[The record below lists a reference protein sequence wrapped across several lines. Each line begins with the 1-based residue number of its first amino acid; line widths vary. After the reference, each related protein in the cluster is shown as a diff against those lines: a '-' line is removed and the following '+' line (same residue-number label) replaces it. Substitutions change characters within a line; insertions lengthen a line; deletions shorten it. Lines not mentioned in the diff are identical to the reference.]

1 MKRTPDGPSPSPLTT
16 SNLRNEDTV
25 PNELLLTPDQLIAE
39 FDSLIQSMATVAH
52 RRVKQPPAMTLD
64 DLFQEGRL
72 AAIMSYTRWWKPDRG
87 ASLKTFL
94 TRCIMT
100 TYADIVKASYRDLQ
114 DTEYGKLALD
124 HVPDG
129 FTTAVLL
136 LEDIRTEFSREEQT
150 YLDAML
156 QIKGDRRSMRRRV
169 RETLGI
175 TSEAETALRD
185 CIKRKIQL

>member
-1 MKRTPDGPSPSPLTT
+1 
-16 SNLRNEDTV
+16 
-25 PNELLLTPDQLIAE
+25 
-39 FDSLIQSMATVAH
+39 
-52 RRVKQPPAMTLD
+52 
-64 DLFQEGRL
+64 
-72 AAIMSYTRWWKPDRG
+72 
-87 ASLKTFL
+87 
-94 TRCIMT
+94 MT